1 MTRFF
6 LFGFFSI
13 VFLAGCGN
21 WQRGPEA
28 VDEWLV
34 NYQVERQQHYPV
46 ATDVSLYLKG
56 DDEQILTSFESSL
69 NSHFQHVSI
78 PETLD
83 GITNSG
89 FVLELDKDPDAKR
102 LLIRITDLSSQ
113 KTFDRVKI
121 EFDNPKSLAGD
132 TSTGKHNLSLQ
143 RALNV
148 AAAKIAGN
156 G

>member
-1 MTRFF
+1 MTKFF
-6 LFGFFSI
+6 LFGSLSI
-13 VFLAGCGN
+13 LLLAGCGS
-21 WQRGPEA
+21 WQRGPDS

-34 NYQVERQQHYPV
+34 NYKVERQQHYPV
-46 ATDVSLYLKG
+46 ASDVSLYLLG
-56 DDEQILTSFESSL
+56 DDEQMLKSFESSL

-78 PETLD
+78 PEALD

-89 FVLELDKDPDAKR
+89 FVLELDKDPEAKR

-132 TSTGKHNLSLQ
+132 NSSGKHTVSLQ

-148 AAAKIAGN
+148 AASKIAGN

>member
-1 MTRFF
+1 MAKIYLSSVLSTI
-6 LFGFFSI
+6 LL
-13 VFLAGCGN
+13 VGCGS
-21 WQRGPEA
+21 WQRGPDA

-34 NYQVERQQHYPV
+34 NYQVERQQHYPL
-46 ATDVSLYLKG
+46 AADVSLYLKG
-56 DDEQILTSFESSL
+56 GDRQILRSFETSL

-78 PETLD
+78 PEAPD
-83 GITNSG
+83 GITGSG
-89 FVLELDKDPDAKR
+89 FVLELDKDLDAKR
-102 LLIRITDLSSQ
+102 VLIRITDLSSQ

-121 EFDNPKSLAGD
+121 EFSNQKSLEDDSG
-132 TSTGKHNLSLQ
+132 SGKHAVSLQ